1 MSSLSAKRQREDD
14 FEAAEL
20 DSERDRKKPRPLP
33 FRTSPTSKHTTLFS
47 QTHQF
52 FPVVEIPATITPV
65 ESSDDD
71 ENGTASD
78 MVLSPR
84 SQTGKKDDMSFLSI
98 RVQPCSD
105 ADSDLEMTDQ
115 PLSSSNPIS
124 PCSTAG
130 LAPTWPG
137 SAIPSPIPH
146 RLITQSLN
154 ISAGRTA
161 TPIYGHFTANMSLN
175 AMRQSSNMANDPSA
189 VVPYSA
195 AGSTSSA
202 VTTATTSPSTASL
215 PASAVV
221 GEDWWRH
228 RRLPSPISED
238 EISPTTTFPQ
248 VRRHLK
254 TKTNTSTTG
263 ASAPPPCTH
272 AWERKSP
279 KTCIPEPQQQSSTTV
294 YQRHLNHNIFTLADA
309 DAAGATGGSST
320 LAIPAH
326 NHIWSI
332 GNNPHKPTWFH
343 QLAAKTT
350 AEPNTTN
357 IPPVST
363 DNTTIPQR
371 EQTGRSPKISIAMGY
386 RADCDKCQRRVP
398 GHYSHI
404 IRG

>member
-1 MSSLSAKRQREDD
+1 MTSGGGVGVGAGSEGMQTPSTSLLAIKDYS
-14 FEAAEL
+14 FL
-20 DSERDRKKPRPLP
+20 TPKKPRPLP

-52 FPVVEIPATITPV
+52 FPGVEIPATITPV

-71 ENGTASD
+71 DGGTASD

-84 SQTGKKDDMSFLSI
+84 SQTEKKEDMSFLSI
-98 RVQPCSD
+98 RIQPCPD

-115 PLSSSNPIS
+115 PRFSSNAIS

-130 LAPTWPG
+130 LSPSWPG

-154 ISAGRTA
+154 ISGGRTA
-161 TPIYGHFTANMSLN
+161 TPIYGHFTVNMN
-175 AMRQSSNMANDPSA
+175 PNVMGQGSNTAANDPSIS
-189 VVPYSA
+189 VPSSA
-195 AGSTSSA
+195 AGSISSSITTIVTS
-202 VTTATTSPSTASL
+202 SPSTDSL
-215 PASAVV
+215 PVLAD
-221 GEDWWRH
+221 GEGAWWSR

-238 EISPTTTFPQ
+238 EVSPTTTFPQ
-248 VRRHLK
+248 INRHQK
-254 TKTNTSTTG
+254 TKSNISTTG
-263 ASAPPPCTH
+263 VSASGPSNQ

-279 KTCIPEPQQQSSTTV
+279 NTSSSEPQKQAWT
-294 YQRHLNHNIFTLADA
+294 
-309 DAAGATGGSST
+309 SST
-320 LAIPAH
+320 LAIPEQNYTWH
-326 NHIWSI
+326 VDT
-332 GNNPHKPTWFH
+332 NPHKNTWSH
-343 QLAAKTT
+343 QSATRTAAH
-350 AEPNTTN
+350 PNTTDT
-357 IPPVST
+357 PPVST

-371 EQTGRSPKISIAMGY
+371 EKTGRTSKISIAMGY